1 MPSIFVSSIFKSCI
15 FMSCIFSHPNTPTSR
30 LMDQDTQ
37 RIQVVFSD
45 CPTKWPEIITVEV
58 TECFTY
64 LGSGTYWF
72 RCKHIGH
79 VQAYQR
85 LAATQM
91 EPDYEVATIQRYRG
105 LCPFVRNAD
114 TPIRWTEA
122 WGMPHDMSASHS
134 WSSLVGLRFRSEH
147 RH

>member
-1 MPSIFVSSIFKSCI
+1 
-15 FMSCIFSHPNTPTSR
+15 
-30 LMDQDTQ
+30 MDQDTQ

-72 RCKHIGH
+72 RCKHIGLGH

-91 EPDYEVATIQRYRG
+91 EPDYELQLYNAIVVSVLLYETRTLQSDEPKLEACHMTCQRRILG
-105 LCPFVRNAD
+105 AH
-114 TPIRWTEA
+114 W
-122 WGMPHDMSASHS
+122 
-134 WSSLVGLRFRSEH
+134 
-147 RH
+147 